1 MVLVKKEKY
10 AIIKIIVKNFADKSD
25 ENVVDYTHDCRLF
38 LGGPPLVGPPLE
50 LGLCICLCVCLFL
63 DI

>member
-38 LGGPPLVGPPLE
+38 LGGPPLE
-50 LGLCICLCVCLFL
+50 LGLCVCLCVCLFL

>member
-10 AIIKIIVKNFADKSD
+10 AIIKIIVKKFADKSE

-50 LGLCICLCVCLFL
+50 LGLSVSLYLCI
-63 DI
+63 